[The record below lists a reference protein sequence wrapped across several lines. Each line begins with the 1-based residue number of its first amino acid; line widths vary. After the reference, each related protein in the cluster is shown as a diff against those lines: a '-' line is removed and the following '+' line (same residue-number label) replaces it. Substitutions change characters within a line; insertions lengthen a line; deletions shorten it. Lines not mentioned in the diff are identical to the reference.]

1 MKWFES
7 LVGGTRAKADQTVVA
22 NNELADLRGQIA
34 AIGKS
39 QAVIEFNLDGTIIT
53 ANDNFLNG
61 MGYRIDEIRGQHH
74 RMFVDPE
81 YARSAEYRQF
91 WERLARGEYDAG
103 VYRRVGKGGR
113 PVWIQ
118 ASYNPILDASGRP
131 FKVVKY
137 ASDVTAERMRN
148 ADYQGQLD
156 AIGKSQAVIE
166 FNLDGSIITANNNFL
181 AVLGYSLEEVRGQ
194 HHRMFVEAEYAR
206 SAEYR
211 QFWEKLGRGE
221 YDAGQ
226 YKRITKSGGE
236 IWIQASYNPILDVD
250 GKPCKVVKYASDVTR
265 SVKEAR
271 ALHETVEQTSRVV
284 SDAAGGNL
292 SGRIPLEGKTGQ
304 LATLCESVNLL
315 LDSMSDVVRQI
326 QQTAE
331 EVLNGASEISR
342 GNTDLSSRTE
352 EQASSLE
359 ETASTMEEL
368 TATVRQNSD
377 SAAQANELAR
387 RSNDDV
393 VRGGEVVKRVAQ
405 TMGEINASSRKIAD
419 IIGVI
424 DSIAFQT
431 NILALNAAV
440 EAARAGE
447 QGRGFAVV
455 ASEVRSLA
463 QRSATAA
470 KEIKTLIGESVSCV
484 EEGGRLAEQAST
496 AMTQVVTSF
505 EAVSKLVT
513 GISDASREQT
523 TGIEQVNNA
532 VSQMEQVTQQNAAL
546 VEEAA
551 AAAESLEDQARGMV
565 RSVQHFKLA

>member
-1 MKWFES
+1 MKWLES
-7 LVGGTRAKADQTVVA
+7 LLGGTRTKANQSVVA
-22 NNELADLRGQIA
+22 NDELADLRGQIA

-39 QAVIEFNLDGTIIT
+39 QAVIEFHLDGSVIT
-53 ANDNFLNG
+53 ANDNFLKA
-61 MGYRIDEIRGQHH
+61 MGYRLDEIRGQHH
-74 RMFVDPE
+74 RLFVDAE

-91 WERLARGEYDAG
+91 WDRLGRGEYDAG
-103 VYRRVGKGGR
+103 LYRRVGKGGR
-113 PVWIQ
+113 AIWIQ

-137 ASDVTAERMRN
+137 ATDVTVERMRN

-166 FNLDGSIITANNNFL
+166 FNLDGSIITANHNFL
-181 AVLGYSLEEVRGQ
+181 AVLGYTLEEVRGQ
-194 HHRMFVEAEYAR
+194 HHRMFVDAEYAR

-226 YKRITKSGGE
+226 YKRISRTGDE
-236 IWIQASYNPILDVD
+236 VWIQASYNPIFDVD

-265 SVKEAR
+265 SVKEAH
-271 ALHETVEQTSRVV
+271 ALQETVEQTARVV
-284 SDAAGGNL
+284 SDAAAGNL
-292 SGRIPLEGKTGQ
+292 AGRIPLAGKTGQ
-304 LATLCESVNLL
+304 LASLCESVNML
-315 LDSMSDVVRQI
+315 LDAMSDIVRQI
-326 QQTAE
+326 QLSAE

-342 GNTDLSSRTE
+342 GNADLSSRTE

-377 SAAQANELAR
+377 GAVQANELAR
-387 RSNDDV
+387 RSSDDV

-405 TMGEINASSRKIAD
+405 TMGEINASSRKIAE

-484 EEGGRLAEQAST
+484 EEGGRLAEQACA
-496 AMTQVVTSF
+496 AMSEVVTSF
-505 EAVSKLVT
+505 ESVSQLVT
-513 GISDASREQT
+513 GISSASREQT

-532 VSQMEQVTQQNAAL
+532 IVQMEQVTQQNAAL

-551 AAAESLEDQARGMV
+551 AAAESLEDQARTLV
-565 RSVQHFKLA
+565 RSVQHFKLS